1 MTKDTCRVGE
11 AKRRRTQGRR
21 ERAKVLMTRMKGGM
35 EGWREGRRRVIAACS
50 QKIGE

>member
-21 ERAKVLMTRMKGGM
+21 ERAKVLMTRMKGGDGGM
-35 EGWREGRRRVIAACS
+35 EGGTAESNSSVFAENW
-50 QKIGE
+50 